1 MHEAE
6 ARLVPRLHR
15 RGGVSADM
23 NPEIAETLVHSA
35 EARRERLIRGA
46 SLEAVMNRSRPSMS
60 RCF

>member
-35 EARRERLIRGA
+35 EAQRERLIRCA
-46 SLEAVMNRSRPSMS
+46 SLEMVMTRARPSMS
-60 RCF
+60 CCF